1 MSDQDQEPQKIN
13 RLDPL
18 WTASAAAML
27 PSVADDVH
35 QMSDAARIECGG
47 SADAATALV
56 NIVADFADAMLRERD
71 RRDREEQ

>member
-1 MSDQDQEPQKIN
+1 MF
-13 RLDPL
+13 
-18 WTASAAAML
+18 AAAVL

-35 QMSDAARIECGG
+35 EMTDAARIECGG